1 MKRQIYIMRGNSPK
15 DWSEQQPLG
24 PYESENQARQG
35 IRHDLQACLEC
46 CETLSP
52 GRLTDWA
59 ESYTLVEV
67 VKRFQPTITVK
78 ADIILA
84 NAEL

>member
-1 MKRQIYIMRGNSPK
+1 MRGNSPK

-35 IRHDLQACLEC
+35 IRDDLKACLEC
-46 CETLSP
+46 CETLSL

-59 ESYTLVEV
+59 EEYTLVEV
-67 VKRFQPTITVK
+67 VKRFRPTITVK
-78 ADIILA
+78 AEIVLA
-84 NAEL
+84 NSQDHPPEGSE